1 MGIITFFR
9 SRPTPCP
16 YLPNRTEQQLFT
28 ELVAPLV
35 DETFQ
40 LLSRNGFRR
49 TQHIV
54 YRPACPSCNACLPV
68 RIVLGDFHFGTTWR
82 RVLRK
87 NAKVKVEDVG
97 LRVSNEQFSL
107 FRRYLR
113 SRHKDSRMAKMNR
126 VEYDEMILTSP
137 VNTSIIEF
145 RDPNNRLIACC
156 ISDRLDHGLSAVYTA
171 FEPALHN
178 RSLGS
183 FTVLWQ
189 IQYAQALKLD
199 YLYLGFWVDGS
210 ATMAYKSRFHP
221 LEVFGP
227 HGWNRPK
234 TPQIK

>member
-1 MGIITFFR
+1 MGILTFFR

-28 ELVAPLV
+28 ELVGPLV

-49 TQHIV
+49 TQHII

-68 RIVLGDFHFGTTWR
+68 RIVLGDFHFGATWR
-82 RVLRK
+82 RILRK
-87 NAKVKVEDVG
+87 NEKVKVEDVG
-97 LRVSNEQFSL
+97 LRASSEQFSL

-113 SRHKDSRMAKMNR
+113 SRHKDSEMAKMNR
-126 VEYDEMILTSP
+126 VEYDEMVLTSP

-156 ISDRLDHGLSAVYTA
+156 ISDRLDRGLSAVYTA
-171 FEPALHN
+171 FEPDLHN

-189 IQYAQALKLD
+189 IKHAQALKLD

-210 ATMAYKSRFHP
+210 STMAYKSRFHP
-221 LEVFGP
+221 QEVFGP

-234 TPQIK
+234 SHK